1 MPVKTTQALT
11 SRAIIGQFFL
21 LLETT
26 AMAAWAMRV
35 AHVNFDSDQKSEE
48 YLLSSMSPAMRRWV
62 GGRDAKRL
70 LTEAITLI
78 NEKFET
84 TLVDARENWQYDKTG
99 QLNQRLQDLVT
110 RTQTHWNKLCSE
122 LLVAGNSTLTYDNQN
137 FFSTSHSF
145 GLSGTQKNLLV
156 AGDVPALNVTA
167 PAAPTAAEMADAI
180 YGVVNWFYTLKDDQG
195 EPINE
200 AAERFMVVVPTNM
213 AAAARTAA
221 TKAILT
227 NTAGSLD
234 NPILGSG
241 FTISVV
247 PNPRLTATDIFYILR
262 EDGSLKPFILQQ
274 RGPVRLTAKAE
285 GSDFE
290 HDTDQWEFG
299 ASAERTAGLFGW
311 QSAMRA
317 QLS

>member
-1 MPVKTTQALT
+1 M
-11 SRAIIGQFFL
+11 S
-21 LLETT
+21 
-26 AMAAWAMRV
+26 AWAMRV
-35 AHVNFDSDQKSEE
+35 AHTNFGSDQKSEE
-48 YLLSSMSPAMRRWV
+48 YLLASMTPAMRRWV

-122 LLVAGNSTLTYDNQN
+122 LLVAGTSTLTYDGQY
-137 FFSTSHSF
+137 FFDTDHSF
-145 GLSGTQKNLLV
+145 GSSGTQKNLLTSSEV
-156 AGDVPALNVTA
+156 GALNVTT
-167 PAAPTAAEMADAI
+167 PANPTAAEMADAI
-180 YGVVNWFYTLKDDQG
+180 YGVINWFYSLKDDVG

-200 AAERFMVVVPTNM
+200 GAERFMVVCPTNH

-227 NTAGSLD
+227 NTSGSLD
-234 NPILGSG
+234 NPLLGSG
-241 FTISVV
+241 FTIDVV
-247 PNPRLTATDIFYILR
+247 PNPRFTATDAFYVLR

-299 ASAERTAGLFGW
+299 ASAERIAGLFGW
-311 QSAMRA
+311 QSAMKA
-317 QLS
+317 TLS